1 MPAGRFGG
9 EGKQRGEGGVKR
21 RKSAAPFPREEGS
34 PRQRQRAREVAT
46 AVPDQASEGRRWWPA
61 DRAGPP
67 VSEGEAAGHAGPE
80 GGERGGPRLGR
91 KPEMAE

>member
-1 MPAGRFGG
+1 MPAVRFGG
-9 EGKQRGEGGVKR
+9 EGKRRGEGGVKR
-21 RKSAAPFPREEGS
+21 RKSAAPFPGEEGS

-46 AVPDQASEGRRWWPA
+46 AVPGRASEGRRWWPA

-67 VSEGEAAGHAGPE
+67 VSEGEAAGQAGPE